1 MGLVQRD
8 RYPFIVYTDDPDG
21 QYIPS
26 VNGVMANMTPYR
38 MLFVFGAIN
47 HEVQDVSLLD
57 SLFTIDGEPVT
68 GFEEVRIAELA
79 GYSYAKYVEVLP
91 FQTVEYDQ
99 SVILAAI
106 NLFEACGIAGA
117 EKSDSFLVAPERFA
131 QSIETAQDRTL
142 DEGHTPYFLVT
153 TVY

>member
-1 MGLVQRD
+1 MGLVHRD

-38 MLFVFGAIN
+38 MLFVFGAMN

-57 SLFTIDGEPVT
+57 ELFTIDGEPVT
-68 GFEEVRIAELA
+68 GFEEVKIPELP
-79 GYSYAKYVEVLP
+79 GSSYARYVEVLP

-99 SVILAAI
+99 NVIQAAI
-106 NLFEACGIAGA
+106 NRFEACGIAGE

-131 QSIETAQDRTL
+131 KSIEAFQDRTF
-142 DEGHTPYFLVT
+142 DEEHTPYFLVT
-153 TVY
+153 TTY